1 MEQLLESCSLS
12 TGAVIL
18 LWLIDKKQNKRKT
31 VFCVS
36 DISMLGLM
44 RVNCGVAFILYC

>member
-18 LWLIDKKQNKRKT
+18 LWLINKKQKEK

-36 DISMLGLM
+36 DISMLVMM